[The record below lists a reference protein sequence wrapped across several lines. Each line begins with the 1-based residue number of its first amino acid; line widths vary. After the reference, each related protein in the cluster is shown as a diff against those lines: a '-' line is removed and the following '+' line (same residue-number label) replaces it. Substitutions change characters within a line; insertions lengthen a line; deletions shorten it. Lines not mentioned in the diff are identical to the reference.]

1 MCILCN
7 IIKTYQD
14 VSKTHIKSAVIIHF
28 FSNKLTI
35 NVVFYIFSQ
44 TALPWAAISWRWE
57 RVKRRQET
65 VKRLKRRR
73 FLLWELWTTNTIWL
87 WCIWFLS
94 TTLQCNALMIYIQI
108 LILNAGPKTVNCTV
122 SVGRGCH
129 NQTMIWCYRRQWC
142 YNDVTDD
149 RDLKTWTWLFDQ
161 CPLVGRPS
169 FHQVLL
175 TSLKSK
181 IVKKVISVIL
191 YSPSQYLVL
200 VLNSLTLSRIQRQLG
215 FKIIQWKHHWLLWS
229 TFCVVSS
236 TSE

>member
-1 MCILCN
+1 MLSFTSSP
-7 IIKTYQD
+7 KQHYLEQQS
-14 VSKTHIKSAVIIHF
+14 VEGERGWKEGRK
-28 FSNKLTI
+28 
-35 NVVFYIFSQ
+35 
-44 TALPWAAISWRWE
+44 RWNAWNGE
-57 RVKRRQET
+57 G
-65 VKRLKRRR
+65 

-169 FHQVLL
+169 FSRPDHISEKSNVEKGHQCHPVYL
-175 TSLKSK
+175 
-181 IVKKVISVIL
+181 
-191 YSPSQYLVL
+191 PSQYLVL
-200 VLNSLTLSRIQRQLG
+200 VLNSLIHSRIQRQLG

-229 TFCVVSS
+229 TFCVVSTPNDGQFLS
-236 TSE
+236 TMEW